1 MRGSGEVRYVEIE
14 FGRYLSKPISVE
26 EVTRGCGGGPSY
38 LRWVCNPKGSER
50 VLFLEVPK
58 TCCPERIW
66 FCDIRFIRYPLSEC
80 FFFFFFFFFF

>member
-1 MRGSGEVRYVEIE
+1 MWE
-14 FGRYLSKPISVE
+14 
-26 EVTRGCGGGPSY
+26 GPSY

-58 TCCPERIW
+58 NCCPEMIW

-80 FFFFFFFFFF
+80 FFFFFFFEEGGGREQFCDN